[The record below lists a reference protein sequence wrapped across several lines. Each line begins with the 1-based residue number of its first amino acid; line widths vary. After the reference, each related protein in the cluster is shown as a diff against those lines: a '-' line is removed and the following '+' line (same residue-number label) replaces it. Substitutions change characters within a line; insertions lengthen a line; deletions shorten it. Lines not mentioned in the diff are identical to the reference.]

1 MEKDSRVDSWQG
13 LVLKEEEVGESLWSS
28 RYYCTLM
35 LSMVVVEE
43 RREFLGE
50 QSWSI
55 RVGGIVECNSSMFF
69 KTAIPLSTDD

>member
-1 MEKDSRVDSWQG
+1 M
-13 LVLKEEEVGESLWSS
+13 KEEEVGESLWSS
-28 RYYCTLM
+28 RYYGTLM

-55 RVGGIVECNSSMFF
+55 RVGGIIESNSSMFF